1 MNLCGPQGDCA
12 SVLLNLLII
21 GLSNGAVI
29 ALNAVG
35 FTLLYG
41 VIRTI
46 NFAYGD
52 VFALGTVVISTLVT
66 AMNIGPASPLATQF
80 GGLLLAL
87 AVVVGFAVALN
98 LGIEIAAFRPF
109 RGKSYLAPLIASL
122 GLSFVLYQTAL
133 VWRKLLPSWIPG
145 EHRSFPGVPEV
156 PRGSIP
162 ELLPNANLAPWLGLG
177 EGVTLTAK
185 DALIVAAAIAAA
197 LLVSL
202 FLARSRTGR
211 ALRAVAQDP
220 GLAAM
225 SGVPL
230 TRTVQTAFAISGAL
244 AGLSAFAFVLYT
256 THPFGQHGAQ
266 SGLLA
271 FTAVIL
277 GGVGS
282 PIGALL
288 AGLVLGVCAAFS
300 DYYVAAQW
308 TPVLLQMLLIALLV
322 LRPTGLAGRES
333 ADDLSVPTARDAI
346 AFHGEGSA
354 RRGRW
359 LAAGLLAV
367 GIAYPLL
374 DAGLAWS
381 RESTITSIL
390 LLALMALGLNVML
403 GFAGMLDLGYAA
415 SVGLGAYTAAL
426 LVDPFG
432 RLAAFLPQPLDILL
446 VLMAGMA
453 VAAVFGLL
461 NGLLTARL
469 RADYLAIVT
478 LAFGSMVRQIAINL
492 STWTGG
498 MQGRSALPA
507 PSLLGITLA
516 SPTSRYYLALALVIA
531 AAWFS
536 RRLIHSRQGRAW
548 RALGDDEVA
557 AASSGVNVTRAKRL
571 AFAIGAALG
580 GLAGAAHV
588 AAYGQISPEQ
598 IDFTLSVMVLAAV
611 VIGGPGSVLGVVVG
625 ALAIGFYDRV
635 LLPGLGGWLADYR
648 LAQGGTAA
656 LFDLR
661 ELNFLAF
668 GLALYLTVLWRAG
681 RASRAAT
688 EPVSDSSRDPL
699 ELQGETGD

>member
-1 MNLCGPQGDCA
+1 MNVCGPQGDCV
-12 SVLLNLLII
+12 SVLLNLLVI

-29 ALNAVG
+29 ALNAIG

-52 VFALGTVVISTLVT
+52 VFALGTVVVSTLVT
-66 AMNIGPASPLATQF
+66 SLNIGPASPLPVQF
-80 GGLLLAL
+80 GGLLLVIV
-87 AVVVGFAVALN
+87 VVVGFAIALN
-98 LGIEIAAFRPF
+98 LGIEVAAFRPF
-109 RGKSYLAPLIASL
+109 RGRSYLAPLIASL
-122 GLSFVLYQTAL
+122 GLSFVLYQAAL

-162 ELLPNANLAPWLGLG
+162 ELLPNANLAPALGLG
-177 EGVTLTAK
+177 EGVTLAAK
-185 DALIVAAAIAAA
+185 DALIVIVAVVAA
-197 LLVSL
+197 LVVSL

-220 GLAAM
+220 TLAAM

-230 TRTVQTAFAISGAL
+230 TRAVQTAFAISGAL

-288 AGLVLGVCAAFS
+288 AGLVLGVFAAFS

-308 TPVLLQMLLIALLV
+308 TPVLLQMLLIALLI
-322 LRPTGLAGRES
+322 LRPTGLVGRES
-333 ADDLSVPTARDAI
+333 AADLNAPTARDAI
-346 AFHGEGSA
+346 AFQGRGPT
-354 RRGRW
+354 RRERW
-359 LAAGLLAV
+359 LAAGLLAA
-367 GIAYPLL
+367 GLAYPLF
-374 DAGLAWS
+374 DAGFAWS

-432 RLAAFLPQPLDILL
+432 RLAAFLPHPLDILL
-446 VLMAGMA
+446 VLLAGMA
-453 VAAVFGLL
+453 IAAVFGLL

-478 LAFGSMVRQIAINL
+478 LAFGAMVRQIAINL

-507 PSLLGITLA
+507 PSLLGVPLT
-516 SPTSRYYLALALVIA
+516 SPAARYYLVLALVVA
-531 AAWFS
+531 AVWLSF
-536 RRLIHSRQGRAW
+536 RLIRSRQGRAW
-548 RALGDDEVA
+548 RALGEDEVA
-557 AASSGVNVTRAKRL
+557 AASSGVNVARSKVV
-571 AFAIGAALG
+571 AFAIGTALG

-588 AAYGQISPEQ
+588 ASYGQISPEQ

-611 VIGGPGSVLGVVVG
+611 VIGGPGSVLGIVVG
-625 ALAIGFYDRV
+625 ALAIGLYDRV

-668 GLALYLTVLWRAG
+668 GLVLYLTILWRAG
-681 RASRAAT
+681 RASRGMAA
-688 EPVSDSSRDPL
+688 PISDSGPDAL
-699 ELQGETGD
+699 ELRDDTP